1 MGTGDRGT
9 GMAAWGQGA
18 QPTHTGHC
26 SRAGVWDV
34 WYPTS
39 PLPKDPKCG
48 RIWLCLR
55 GHTVLSSP
63 SPTPCPPIARS
74 HCQVPFPGPSQAPS
88 FQHAG
93 WIPARLG
100 RFPQCQHQSVGSQ
113 QAPAVF
119 QPQPQPQPWPSCSSC
134 PQFSAVPCQPGVNP
148 SHASHGSGS
157 VSSQQNRGAQQ
168 RKGKQ

>member
-1 MGTGDRGT
+1 MDGDRRSRNGDGSLGSGGSAHPHRALQQGWGVGCVVPHIPTAQRPQMWEDLALSQGT
-9 GMAAWGQGA
+9 
-18 QPTHTGHC
+18 HC
-26 SRAGVWDV
+26 A
-34 WYPTS
+34 
-39 PLPKDPKCG
+39 
-48 RIWLCLR
+48 
-55 GHTVLSSP
+55 VLSIPNTLS
-63 SPTPCPPIARS
+63 S

-93 WIPARLG
+93 WIPVWLG

-148 SHASHGSGS
+148 SHTSHGSGS